1 MSTES
6 PASTIDDDLP
16 KHLNR
21 IADRGGRIL
30 CLTCRRYVTVGPDGT
45 EYGHQRRGRGAN
57 DPLPE
62 ECDGRCPHRPESV
75 EPTGGPRGG
84 PGYNPLRDDEG
95 NFAGSEVS
103 SRAN

>member
-1 MSTES
+1 MNEDERIPES
-6 PASTIDDDLP
+6 SP
-16 KHLNR
+16 HLTWDE
-21 IADRGGRIL
+21 DRERTL
-30 CLTCRRYVTVGPDGT
+30 CRTCRRYVTVGPDGT
-45 EYGHQRRGRGAN
+45 EYGHQRRGRGTN

-75 EPTGGPRGG
+75 EPTGGPRGS

-103 SRAN
+103 SRAD